1 MKTIDARSLS
11 DLIPQVTI
19 VNVGSHQGSTEIRT
33 AIRYRPDDLR
43 TASRLTLPISSEMP
57 VVLYDER
64 GDGKHL
70 DELAKAFA
78 RSGWSDVRVLDGG
91 FAAWN
96 DADLPTQEATMEQ
109 TVPPTRTGEEQALD
123 RRL

>member
-1 MKTIDARSLS
+1 VKTIDARSLS

-19 VNVGSHQGSTEIRT
+19 VNVGSHQGADEIRT
-33 AIRYRPDDLR
+33 AIRYRPDDLL
-43 TASRLTLPISSEMP
+43 TASRLTLPISSDMP

-64 GDGKHL
+64 GEGKHL
-70 DELAKAFA
+70 DELVDAFA

-91 FAAWN
+91 FAAWK
-96 DADLPTQEATMEQ
+96 DAALPTQDATMEQ
-109 TVPPTRTGEEQALD
+109 TVPPTRSGEEKALD

>member
-19 VNVGSHQGSTEIRT
+19 VNIGSHQGSDEIRT
-33 AIRYRPDDLR
+33 AIRYRPDDLL
-43 TASRLTLPISSEMP
+43 TADHLTLPIASDLP

-64 GDGKHL
+64 GEGKHL
-70 DELAKAFA
+70 ADLTDAFE
-78 RSGWSDVRVLDGG
+78 RSGWTDVRVLDGG
-91 FAAWN
+91 FAAWK
-96 DADLPTQEATMEQ
+96 DADLPMQEATMEQ
-109 TVPPTRTGEEQALD
+109 TVPPTRPGEEKALD